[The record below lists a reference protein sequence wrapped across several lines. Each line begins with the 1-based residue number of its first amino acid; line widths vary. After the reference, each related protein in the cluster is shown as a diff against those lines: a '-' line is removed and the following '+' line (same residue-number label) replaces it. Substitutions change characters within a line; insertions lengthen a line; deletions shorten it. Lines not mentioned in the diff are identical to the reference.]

1 MPIEIKELIIRSTI
15 TDGEEQAGQPSEP
28 ELFNVDD
35 IVEKAVERVI
45 EILKQKEDR

>member
-15 TDGEEQAGQPSEP
+15 TDGEEQLGRPSEQ
-28 ELFNVDD
+28 EFFNVDD
-35 IVEKAVERVI
+35 IVEKAVERII